1 MLVPSVESLIFQTEL
16 GKGLRTM
23 QLIRLM
29 MLFVAVSVFA
39 LNSGCNSET
48 TTAPDT
54 GSQTEEDHGH
64 DHGDDH
70 DHADDHD
77 HDGDDHDHDEAGGE
91 SEEKAPEGS

>member
-1 MLVPSVESLIFQTEL
+1 
-16 GKGLRTM
+16 M

-39 LNSGCNSET
+39 FNSGCNSET

-54 GSQTEEDHGH
+54 GSQTEEDNGHEHSDDH

-70 DHADDHD
+70 DHADGHD

-91 SEEKAPEGS
+91 PEEKAPEGS